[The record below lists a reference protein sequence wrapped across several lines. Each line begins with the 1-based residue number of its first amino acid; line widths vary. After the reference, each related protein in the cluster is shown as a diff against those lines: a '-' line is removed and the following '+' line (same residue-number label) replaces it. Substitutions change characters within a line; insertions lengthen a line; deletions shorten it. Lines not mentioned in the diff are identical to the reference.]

1 MWTPKIRLK
10 DCLGD
15 KNQEH
20 CTVFNMMRLVE
31 FLFRH
36 TREPEYLQYMEYN
49 QYNGLMT
56 QTYWTGEDVE
66 GNPKKGLFT
75 Y

>member
-10 DCLGD
+10 ECLGD

-36 TREPEYLQYMEYN
+36 TREPEYLQYMEYT

-56 QTYWTGEDVE
+56 QT
-66 GNPKKGLFT
+66 
-75 Y
+75 